1 MSKYPPWPLL
11 PTLIIL
17 VGFFILPFML
27 MVAISFAN
35 RGLYGGIEWSVT
47 LSNYLRVWDPLYGQV
62 FVRSM
67 ILAALTTVVCVLL
80 GFPLAYAA
88 ARAASVWQPLLVL
101 LIMIPFWTNFLVRTY
116 AWMVILRTEGLLN
129 WLLATWGMREQPL
142 ELLYTNVAVLIG
154 LVHGYLPFM
163 VLALYVAIERIP
175 RAVEEAAR
183 DLYANG
189 WAVFRRVVFPLA
201 RPGFLA
207 GSVLVFVPSLGALIT
222 PHLLG
227 GGQRMMVGTL
237 IQHEFLVVRDWPFGS
252 AISLVLMAIVVIV
265 VFKWLTKAEHWNVV

>member
-11 PTLIIL
+11 PALIVL

-47 LSNYLRVWDPLYGQV
+47 LSNYVRVWDPLYGQV

-88 ARAASVWQPLLVL
+88 ARAPYVWQPLLVL

-116 AWMVILRTEGLLN
+116 AWMVILRAEGLLN
-129 WLLATWGMREQPL
+129 WLLATLGMREQPL

-227 GGQRMMVGTL
+227 GGQSMMVGTL

-265 VFKWLTKAEHWNVV
+265 VFKWLTKAEHRNVV